1 MFSLCIYCKRS
12 YPEVRP
18 SEAHIFPYGLG
29 GTESSDE
36 NVCDECNG
44 RVNREVETAALNH
57 FRIFRSLLGI
67 EGRRGPNP
75 RRFRDVLRPL
85 PLLDHPIEA
94 LPGVGSARRS
104 ADGTA
109 AGPRTC
115 QRDFES

>member
-44 RVNREVETAALNH
+44 RDNREVETAALNH
-57 FRIFRSLLGI
+57 FRIFRCLLGI
-67 EGRRGPNP
+67 EGLQGADP
-75 RRFRDVLRPL
+75 RRVRAVYCPL
-85 PLLDHPIEA
+85 TPLDHPSQA
-94 LPGVGSARRS
+94 V
-104 ADGTA
+104 
-109 AGPRTC
+109 PRL
-115 QRDFES
+115 S